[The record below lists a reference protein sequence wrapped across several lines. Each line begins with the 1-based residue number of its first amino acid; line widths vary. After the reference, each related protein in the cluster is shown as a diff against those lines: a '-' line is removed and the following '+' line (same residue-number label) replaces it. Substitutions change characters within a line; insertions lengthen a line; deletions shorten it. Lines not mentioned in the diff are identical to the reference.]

1 MSEEVK
7 NEESVSNVE
16 QAIIELIASKF
27 GEHLATQPVEVT
39 AEGES
44 RFTREQFNGWFEEQF
59 GNTFDIEDYINYSDI
74 MDNIDVDDILYRMSD
89 YELWEKVSSHI
100 DYHDIASEVSD
111 YLDIDDHIGNSLRGW
126 ADGGGCDDVGRIAW
140 RGIQWAID
148 NGEVPEHIVILNR
161 SEYERIMEVVN
172 FIRPEV
178 IPVPEPTNRDKMDE
192 IVATMSVA
200 DVHAMLGVALADKA
214 KRESEAVAE
223 QLNGGESDGNADNN

>member
-44 RFTREQFNGWFEEQF
+44 RFTREQFNEWFQSRF
-59 GNTFDIEDYINYSDI
+59 DNTFDIDDHINYSDI
-74 MDNIDVDDILYRMSD
+74 ADNIDADDILYRMSE
-89 YELWEKVSSHI
+89 YELWEKVSGNI
-100 DYHDIASEVSD
+100 DYNDIANEVSD
-111 YLDIDDHIGNSLRGW
+111 YLDLDDHIGSSMENW
-126 ADGGGCDDVGRIAW
+126 ANGGGCDAVGKIAW
-140 RGIQWAID
+140 RGIEWAIE
-148 NGEVPEHIVILNR
+148 NGEVPEDIVILNR

-178 IPVPEPTNRDKMDE
+178 IPVPEPTNRDKMDS

-214 KRESEAVAE
+214 QKEAEAVA
-223 QLNGGESDGNADNN
+223 QQTNGGESDGNADNN

>member
-59 GNTFDIEDYINYSDI
+59 GNWFDIEDWINYSDI

-89 YELWEKVSSHI
+89 YDLWEKVSGHI

-111 YLDIDDHIGNSLRGW
+111 YLDLDDHIGNSLQNW
-126 ADGGGCDDVGRIAW
+126 ADGGGCDAVGRIAW
-140 RGIQWAID
+140 RGIQWAIE

-161 SEYERIMEVVN
+161 NEYERIMEVVN

-214 KRESEAVAE
+214 KRESEAVVE